1 LIGVKG
7 LFSVKDFFWE
17 YIVKLDKREE
27 KGVMIVTASEKIDG
41 ITSPEL
47 ENFLTDLIQKT
58 TSNIILDCSD
68 LKYISSAGL
77 RVVLVT
83 AKKLRAQNRELFLSG
98 LNGPAKDVF
107 QLSGFYSI
115 LKIFDTTAQALEQ
128 E

>member
-1 LIGVKG
+1 M
-7 LFSVKDFFWE
+7 
-17 YIVKLDKREE
+17 KLDKREE

-98 LNGPAKDVF
+98 LTGPAKDVF